1 MRKKD
6 FLIKENILSWWE
18 NEHEDDVLM
27 CKKNYDQN
35 IRGVNDVI
43 K

>member
-1 MRKKD
+1 MKKKD
-6 FLIKENILSWWE
+6 FQIKENILSWWE
-18 NEHEDDVLM
+18 NDHDVLM
-27 CKKNYDQN
+27 CKKNYDHN